1 MTVREVGNRLGI
13 GRDAAYALARRYGI
27 KLGKSWKVP
36 SRVVRAILEGRF
48 EEVGLKTSRREA

>member
-1 MTVREVGNRLGI
+1 MTVRELENRLGI
-13 GRDAAYALARRYGI
+13 GRDAAYTLARRFGV

-48 EEVGLKTSRREA
+48 EEVGLKAPRGEA